1 MAHLFFTGAGAA
13 AAALPISDHDEVSPV
28 WSIYDDYCCG
38 ASQHAEVDDPQMD
51 RGVMGSCGGTALPR
65 LPFISGPVSSMTL
78 KGAQLKKEA
87 PIRRGAQGAVYSAL
101 DEAGRTPAEDE
112 SAKRLILQE
121 VCRGHGDE
129 GEVADGGQ
137 RPARSGRRVAVKRIF
152 IQASDFG
159 ARDISAT
166 VLREVTLHRFVS
178 EKQAVYL
185 AAAGASYSTGS
196 ASDAT
201 ARAEDDQAQA
211 LCNLIDDSAR
221 VIHLYRVVEA
231 PHKEMCLVMEL
242 AATNLEQ
249 IVYPHGARGA
259 PKGDGAGGYR
269 RKPGVVSLFGSSAS
283 TGVGGGL
290 GQSSASPSTTPNVA
304 TVEVG
309 SQASS
314 ASPPPSRLPLV
325 RYVMRRLL
333 RLTCFLHETCCVVH
347 RDLKLSNVLV
357 SKDAGLRL
365 GDFGSARFIPPLRSA
380 TKTGGENS
388 PSLPEPPAVP
398 VGQREHLLCT
408 PPSIRTTLHYRPP
421 EVLLGDQVCRTAA
434 DIWALGVIF
443 AQLLLQ
449 KGLFHS
455 KSELDLLGAIQKL
468 LGMSAYSAPPSCLA
482 APSVPGPPRDGE
494 FAVHVPAPQASLPYK
509 FHAGVVPA
517 DGLDL
522 LSRMLHQ
529 QPECRITARE
539 ALQHPFLNLEGLSA
553 AATHD
558 DDKIG
563 RVLWEER
570 VATVLREQATGHIY
584 GMGGSELRPMLI
596 CLADNEDEEDQEVD
610 EDGVA
615 PFSVNLGGGTS
626 Y

>member
-1 MAHLFFTGAGAA
+1 MAHLFFTGACAA
-13 AAALPISDHDEVSPV
+13 AAALPISDREEVSPV

-38 ASQHAEVDDPQMD
+38 ASQHAEVDDPQVEGE
-51 RGVMGSCGGTALPR
+51 GVGNCGGTTPPR

-101 DEAGRTPAEDE
+101 DVATSAPAEDE
-112 SAKRLILQE
+112 KAKGLFSPE
-121 VCRGHGDE
+121 ACRGHE
-129 GEVADGGQ
+129 GEAQVADGGQ
-137 RPARSGRRVAVKRIF
+137 RPARRGRRVAVKRIF

-178 EKQAVYL
+178 EKQAACL
-185 AAAGASYSTGS
+185 AAAGAFYPTGS
-196 ASDAT
+196 TSDAT
-201 ARAEDDQAQA
+201 ALAEADQGQT

-249 IVYPHGARGA
+249 VVFPHGARGA
-259 PKGDGAGGYR
+259 SRGDGAGGYK

-283 TGVGGGL
+283 IGVGGGL
-290 GQSSASPSTTPNVA
+290 GLSSASPSTAPDAA
-304 TVEVG
+304 TAEVG
-309 SQASS
+309 PQASS
-314 ASPPPSRLPLV
+314 PSPPPSRMPLV

-333 RLTCFLHETCCVVH
+333 RLVCFLHETCCVVH

-380 TKTGGENS
+380 TKTGVENS
-388 PSLPEPPAVP
+388 PSVPEPPAAP
-398 VGQREHLLCT
+398 AGQREHLLCT

-421 EVLLGDQVCRTAA
+421 EALLGDQVCRTAA
-434 DIWALGVIF
+434 DVWALGVIF

-455 KSELDLLGAIQKL
+455 ESELDLLGAIQKL
-468 LGMSAYSAPPSCLA
+468 LGMPTYSAPPSWLA
-482 APSVPGPPRDGE
+482 APSVPGPPRE
-494 FAVHVPAPQASLPYK
+494 RESAAHVPAPQASLPYK
-509 FHAGVVPA
+509 FHTGVVPA

-529 QPECRITARE
+529 QPECRVTARE

-558 DDKIG
+558 DDERG

-584 GMGGSELRPMLI
+584 GMGGGERRPMLI
-596 CLADNEDEEDQEVD
+596 SLADNEDEEDQEDD
-610 EDGVA
+610 EVGVA
-615 PFSVNLGGGTS
+615 PFCVNLGGCTS